1 MREIT
6 SYWFD
11 VLREITSY
19 YHIFCCN
26 MLFFACPII
35 AKSVLVIALRANTGV
50 ISVFALI
57 YPYLPPYSTSVSAQW
72 FQSTRKDDA

>member
-50 ISVFALI
+50 ISVVALI
-57 YPYLPPYSTSVSAQW
+57 YPYLPPYSTSGICAVVSKYKE
-72 FQSTRKDDA
+72 R